1 MIWMFKKADRF
12 HVMGNIHHLQHLGQ
26 GAGDWN
32 AWRQQEPDVRPDLT
46 SANLRGTNLAGMDL
60 SRSLL
65 SLANLG
71 KAVLSG
77 ANLRD
82 CNLPRA
88 SLEDADLSGAKLQG
102 ANLAGAT
109 LLRANFSGANLRM
122 ANLAGANLAGKMDL
136 SGVDLTGANLAG
148 AKLMG
153 ANFSGATLTGA
164 NLAGADARN
173 ANFTGADLTD
183 AVTAGTLLD
192 GANMSGAVI
201 RRSASRTQAPGA
213 VPEPEAPKSYDEAE
227 AEADLL
233 PVLPDKAPASTDR
246 APSPEQIEL
255 PPSDLDPGLDA
266 EEAWDD
272 KTPDEPE
279 TSPAIEAGVEFGDE
293 LEQPEP
299 PMSLSDEDMA
309 GGVAELTDSG
319 PVALPVPAQLAESE
333 IYDLLATTEL
343 EAPPTPPPSQG
354 NEILDDEADS
364 PFYTYETR
372 DLAILALYSDQV
384 SRKTKAE
391 KAMLL
396 DLLVQY
402 NRNFLGQDI
411 SVPMTTSGNAIL
423 VGFGD
428 PTNALRCGGLYIS
441 MLRDMHVDSYVAV
454 NSSMA
459 TVRVDPEG
467 TESDELIANS
477 ISPSARL
484 MPVGVVGEVLV
495 LEELYSNPQTQRD
508 LFTFERVARKWKAT
522 NDTQSEGIDVIC
534 YSVRSKQ
541 PPRP

>member
-1 MIWMFKKADRF
+1 M
-12 HVMGNIHHLQHLGQ
+12 
-26 GAGDWN
+26 
-32 AWRQQEPDVRPDLT
+32 RPDLT
-46 SANLRGTNLAGMDL
+46 SANLRGANLAGMDL
-60 SRSLL
+60 SGSLL
-65 SLANLG
+65 SLANLR

-88 SLEDADLSGAKLQG
+88 CLEDADLSGAKLQG

-109 LLRANFSGANLRM
+109 LLRANFSGANMRM

-213 VPEPEAPKSYDEAE
+213 VPEPEAPQSYDEAE
-227 AEADLL
+227 AEAEPL
-233 PVLPDKAPASTDR
+233 PVLPDTAPASIDL
-246 APSPEQIEL
+246 APPPESVEL
-255 PPSDLDPGLDA
+255 PPNDLDSGLDA

-272 KTPDEPE
+272 EIPEEQE
-279 TSPAIEAGVEFGDE
+279 TSPAIEAEVESGDG

-299 PMSLSDEDMA
+299 PMGLSDEDMV
-309 GGVAELTDSG
+309 GGVAEPTDSA

-333 IYDLLATTEL
+333 ISDLLATTDL
-343 EAPPTPPPSQG
+343 EDAPTHPLSQG
-354 NEILDDEADS
+354 GEILDDEADS

-372 DLAILALYSDQV
+372 DLAILALYLDQV

-402 NRNFLGQDI
+402 NRNFLGQDV

-454 NSSMA
+454 NWSMA
-459 TVRVDPEG
+459 TVRIDPEG

-508 LFTFERVARKWKAT
+508 LFTFERVARKWKAA
-522 NDTQSEGIDVIC
+522 NDTQGEGIDVIC

>member
-1 MIWMFKKADRF
+1 
-12 HVMGNIHHLQHLGQ
+12 MGNVHHLQHLGQ

-46 SANLRGTNLAGMDL
+46 NANLRGANLAGMDL
-60 SRSLL
+60 SGSLL
-65 SLANLG
+65 SLANLR

-88 SLEDADLSGAKLQG
+88 CLEDADLSGAKLQG

-109 LLRANFSGANLRM
+109 LLRANFSGANMRM

-153 ANFSGATLTGA
+153 ANFSGATLAGA

-183 AVTAGTLLD
+183 AVTAGALLD

-201 RRSASRTQAPGA
+201 RRTAGRPQATVTDLGLE
-213 VPEPEAPKSYDEAE
+213 PEPEQSPPPRTVSERPQPVSVETFEADDFDATPDSVVPPSNEIESVFEAE
-227 AEADLL
+227 QVFE
-233 PVLPDKAPASTDR
+233 T
-246 APSPEQIEL
+246 E
-255 PPSDLDPGLDA
+255 PG
-266 EEAWDD
+266 WDNA
-272 KTPDEPE
+272 DEPE
-279 TSPAIEAGVEFGDE
+279 IAEPEQEPELCDALVDEPADLEPEPMPEPEPAAVEEMVGDE
-293 LEQPEP
+293 DVAFDAP
-299 PMSLSDEDMA
+299 PMA
-309 GGVAELTDSG
+309 TVAAM
-319 PVALPVPAQLAESE
+319 PLAESQ
-333 IYDLLATTEL
+333 ISDLLADSGQE
-343 EAPPTPPPSQG
+343 EAPSHVPAPVYAEPQ
-354 NEILDDEADS
+354 DS
-364 PFYTYETR
+364 PFYTYESKE
-372 DLAILALYSDQV
+372 LAILALYLDQV
-384 SRKTKAE
+384 SRKTSAE

-402 NRNFLGQDI
+402 NRNFLGQDV

-428 PTNALRCGGLYIS
+428 PTDALRCGGLYIS
-441 MLRDMHVDSYVAV
+441 MLRDMQVESYVAV
-454 NSSMA
+454 NWSMA

-467 TESDELIANS
+467 SESDELIANS

-495 LEELYSNPQTQRD
+495 LEELYSNPLTQRD
-508 LFTFERVARKWKAT
+508 LFTFERVARKWKAA
-522 NDTQSEGIDVIC
+522 NDTHGEGIDVIC

>member
-1 MIWMFKKADRF
+1 
-12 HVMGNIHHLQHLGQ
+12 
-26 GAGDWN
+26 
-32 AWRQQEPDVRPDLT
+32 VRPDLT
-46 SANLRGTNLAGMDL
+46 SANLRGANLAGMDL
-60 SRSLL
+60 SGSLL
-65 SLANLG
+65 SLANLR

-88 SLEDADLSGAKLQG
+88 CLEDADLSGAKLQG

-109 LLRANFSGANLRM
+109 LLRANFSGANMRM

-173 ANFTGADLTD
+173 ANFTGADLTN
-183 AVTAGTLLD
+183 AITAGALLD

-201 RRSASRTQAPGA
+201 RQTPSRPQTTVAEPEAPPAPVTSELPQVFPVEPISFADFDAAPDQAEVSSSDLEPGFEA
-213 VPEPEAPKSYDEAE
+213 EEEWDRPAPAELNDTPEADLEPEPEANLQPEP
-227 AEADLL
+227 EADL
-233 PVLPDKAPASTDR
+233 APEPA
-246 APSPEQIEL
+246 PEQIED
-255 PPSDLDPGLDA
+255 PSDEPANAGLELEAEIEAPALESMAEGVSALVDAPPVPGL
-266 EEAWDD
+266 
-272 KTPDEPE
+272 
-279 TSPAIEAGVEFGDE
+279 
-293 LEQPEP
+293 
-299 PMSLSDEDMA
+299 
-309 GGVAELTDSG
+309 
-319 PVALPVPAQLAESE
+319 LAESE
-333 IYDLLATTEL
+333 ISDLLADSEMDTDGAISPLAE
-343 EAPPTPPPSQG
+343 
-354 NEILDDEADS
+354 DEAADEDSQES

-372 DLAILALYSDQV
+372 ELAILALYLDQV

-402 NRNFLGQDI
+402 NRNFLGQDV

-423 VGFGD
+423 VGFSD

-441 MLRDMHVDSYVAV
+441 MLRDMHVESYVAI
-454 NSSMA
+454 NWSMA
-459 TVRVDPEG
+459 AVRIDPEG
-467 TESDELIANS
+467 IVSDELIANS

-495 LEELYSNPQTQRD
+495 LEELYSNPLTQRD
-508 LFTFERVARKWKAT
+508 LFTFERVARKWKAA
-522 NDTQSEGIDVIC
+522 NDTKGEGIAVIC
-534 YSVRSKQ
+534 YSVRSK
-541 PPRP
+541 PPSRP

>member
-1 MIWMFKKADRF
+1 M
-12 HVMGNIHHLQHLGQ
+12 
-26 GAGDWN
+26 
-32 AWRQQEPDVRPDLT
+32 RPDLT
-46 SANLRGTNLAGMDL
+46 SANLRGANLAGMDL
-60 SRSLL
+60 SGSLL
-65 SLANLG
+65 SLANLR

-88 SLEDADLSGAKLQG
+88 CLEDADLSGAKLQG

-109 LLRANFSGANLRM
+109 LLRANFSGANMRM

-201 RRSASRTQAPGA
+201 RRSASRTQTSDAA
-213 VPEPEAPKSYDEAE
+213 PEPDAQQPRDEAVAEAE
-227 AEADLL
+227 AEPI
-233 PVLPDKAPASTDR
+233 PVLPFTPPTDLAP
-246 APSPEQIEL
+246 
-255 PPSDLDPGLDA
+255 PPQPA
-266 EEAWDD
+266 EEAPDD
-272 KTPDEPE
+272 FDPGVDAEAEWESAPAEAQEEP
-279 TSPAIEAGVEFGDE
+279 PVIEAETGDE
-293 LEQPEP
+293 SEQPEP
-299 PMSLSDEDMA
+299 PLDLSGDD
-309 GGVAELTDSG
+309 VAEDSAE
-319 PVALPVPAQLAESE
+319 PADFTPAAMSVPAPLAESE
-333 IYDLLATTEL
+333 ISNLLTTTDLDDAPTHALSLGDEL
-343 EAPPTPPPSQG
+343 
-354 NEILDDEADS
+354 LDDEADS

-372 DLAILALYSDQV
+372 DLAILALYLDQV

-402 NRNFLGQDI
+402 NRNFLGQHV
-411 SVPMTTSGNAIL
+411 SVPMTTSGSAIL
-423 VGFGD
+423 VGFSD

-454 NSSMA
+454 NWSTA
-459 TVRVDPEG
+459 TVRIDPEG

-508 LFTFERVARKWKAT
+508 LFTFERVARKWKAA
-522 NDTQSEGIDVIC
+522 NDAQGEGIDVIC

>member
-1 MIWMFKKADRF
+1 M
-12 HVMGNIHHLQHLGQ
+12 
-26 GAGDWN
+26 
-32 AWRQQEPDVRPDLT
+32 RPDLT
-46 SANLRGTNLAGMDL
+46 SANLRGANLAGMDL
-60 SRSLL
+60 SGSLL
-65 SLANLG
+65 SLANLR

-88 SLEDADLSGAKLQG
+88 CLEDADLSGAKLQG

-109 LLRANFSGANLRM
+109 LLRANFSGANMRM

-213 VPEPEAPKSYDEAE
+213 APEPEAPQSYDEAE
-227 AEADLL
+227 AEPL
-233 PVLPDKAPASTDR
+233 PVLPDTAPAPTDF
-246 APSPEQIEL
+246 APPPEPIEL

-266 EEAWDD
+266 EEAWDNEI
-272 KTPDEPE
+272 PEEQE
-279 TSPAIEAGVEFGDE
+279 TSPAIEAEVEAGDE

-299 PMSLSDEDMA
+299 PMDLSDEDMA
-309 GGVAELTDSG
+309 EDVVEPTDSA
-319 PVALPVPAQLAESE
+319 PVTLPVPAQLAESE
-333 IYDLLATTEL
+333 ISDLLATTDL
-343 EAPPTPPPSQG
+343 EDAPPHSLSQG
-354 NEILDDEADS
+354 DEILDDEADS

-372 DLAILALYSDQV
+372 DLAILALYLDQV
-384 SRKTKAE
+384 SRKTKAK

-402 NRNFLGQDI
+402 NRNFLGQDV

-454 NSSMA
+454 NWSVA
-459 TVRVDPEG
+459 TVRIDPEG

-508 LFTFERVARKWKAT
+508 LFTFERVARKWKAA
-522 NDTQSEGIDVIC
+522 NDAQGEGIDVIC

>member
-1 MIWMFKKADRF
+1 MFEKADRL
-12 HVMGNIHHLQHLGQ
+12 HVMGNVHHLQHLGQ

-46 SANLRGTNLAGMDL
+46 SANLRGANLAGMDL
-60 SRSLL
+60 SGSLL
-65 SLANLG
+65 SLANLR

-122 ANLAGANLAGKMDL
+122 ANLAGANLAGRMDL

-201 RRSASRTQAPGA
+201 RRSASRTQAPDA
-213 VPEPEAPKSYDEAE
+213 VPEPEAPQSYDEAE
-227 AEADLL
+227 AEPL

-246 APSPEQIEL
+246 TPPPEPIEL
-255 PPSDLDPGLDA
+255 PPNDLDLGLDA

-272 KTPDEPE
+272 KIPDEQE
-279 TSPAIEAGVEFGDE
+279 TSPTIEAEVESGGE

-309 GGVAELTDSG
+309 GGMAELTDFA
-319 PVALPVPAQLAESE
+319 PVAMPVPPRLAESE
-333 IYDLLATTEL
+333 ISDLLSTTDL
-343 EAPPTPPPSQG
+343 EAPPTPSLFQG

-384 SRKTKAE
+384 RRKTKAE

-396 DLLVQY
+396 NLLVQY
-402 NRNFLGQDI
+402 NRNFLGQDV

-454 NSSMA
+454 NWSMA
-459 TVRVDPEG
+459 TVRIDPEG

-508 LFTFERVARKWKAT
+508 LFTFERVARKWKAA

-541 PPRP
+541 LPRP

>member
-1 MIWMFKKADRF
+1 
-12 HVMGNIHHLQHLGQ
+12 MGNVHHLQHLGQ

-46 SANLRGTNLAGMDL
+46 NANLRGANLAGMDL
-60 SRSLL
+60 SGSLL
-65 SLANLG
+65 SLANLR

-88 SLEDADLSGAKLQG
+88 CLEDADLSGAKLQG

-109 LLRANFSGANLRM
+109 LLRANFSGANMRM

-153 ANFSGATLTGA
+153 ANFSGATLAGA

-183 AVTAGTLLD
+183 AVTAGALLD

-201 RRSASRTQAPGA
+201 RRTAGRPQTIVADLE
-213 VPEPEAPKSYDEAE
+213 PEPEQPLPRTVSERPQPVSVETFEAEGFEAPPVSVEAPSNEIEPAFETQPEWDNSAQPELAEPEQESEPEPIDTLVDVPADIEPELEPEPEPEPELAAVVEMAEDDDSAFDAPPMATAAPIPLAESQISDLLADSVQDEA
-227 AEADLL
+227 
-233 PVLPDKAPASTDR
+233 
-246 APSPEQIEL
+246 
-255 PPSDLDPGLDA
+255 
-266 EEAWDD
+266 
-272 KTPDEPE
+272 
-279 TSPAIEAGVEFGDE
+279 
-293 LEQPEP
+293 
-299 PMSLSDEDMA
+299 LSR
-309 GGVAELTDSG
+309 
-319 PVALPVPAQLAESE
+319 LPVPVDDAVDEEAQ
-333 IYDLLATTEL
+333 
-343 EAPPTPPPSQG
+343 
-354 NEILDDEADS
+354 DS
-364 PFYTYETR
+364 PFYTYETKE
-372 DLAILALYSDQV
+372 LAILALYLDQV

-402 NRNFLGQDI
+402 NRNFLGQDV

-441 MLRDMHVDSYVAV
+441 MLRDMQVESYVAI
-454 NSSMA
+454 NWSMA
-459 TVRVDPEG
+459 TVRVDSEG
-467 TESDELIANS
+467 SESDELIANS

-495 LEELYSNPQTQRD
+495 LEELYSNPLTQRD
-508 LFTFERVARKWKAT
+508 LFTFERVARKWKAA
-522 NDTQSEGIDVIC
+522 NDTHGEGIDVIC